1 MEQYT
6 ETLSRLLVDKGNIES
21 KDFYRIYFALE
32 VVFSNVISFLVVV
45 ILGILFNAVIELIG
59 FIIVFIGFR
68 LMNDRYHAKTF
79 WRCLWMTTATFLG
92 PVSLSRILPMAYVV
106 HFVSLALLF
115 NGWRLIKFKY
125 LVSEQFL
132 FIMGGLNICI
142 MGLAVFYPH
151 PLETYFITLTIVIV
165 GASTMSK
172 S

>member
-6 ETLSRLLVDKGNIES
+6 EALSRLLVDKGHIES

-92 PVSLSRILPMAYVV
+92 PVSLSRIPYVV

-115 NGWRLIKFKY
+115 NGW
-125 LVSEQFL
+125 
-132 FIMGGLNICI
+132 
-142 MGLAVFYPH
+142 
-151 PLETYFITLTIVIV
+151 
-165 GASTMSK
+165 
-172 S
+172 